1 LEPRAD
7 LRLGMNRLLL
17 VGWDAADWKA
27 IDPLLF
33 TAQPESH
40 ADAVIVQEVRDELW
54 EAAARC

>member
-1 LEPRAD
+1 
-7 LRLGMNRLLL
+7 MNRLLL